1 MQVTMNK
8 EPYIR
13 PEKKGNQ
20 KKGNQKRRK
29 LRLSTLVIYTV
40 LTVWSLT
47 TIYPL
52 FWVINNS
59 FKLSRDVMNNS
70 FAIALDPV
78 WQNYENAFSRIDIG
92 RSYLNSVIMST
103 SAVLLVL
110 LLGGLAAY
118 ILARFQFKGKKLIY
132 SILYGTLLIPAF
144 ATVVPVYELLIK
156 TTLVNT
162 YLGLILPQTAGNL
175 TFAILVI
182 AGYMS
187 TIPKDLEDAAFI
199 DGSSRWQM
207 FTRVFVPISRPV
219 FASVTIF
226 VFLWSY
232 NDLFSALIF
241 VNKENVRPI
250 VALLNEISSQYGTD
264 FGLMATAVSL
274 TVIPV
279 LVVYLFISRL
289 IEKGLSEGA
298 VKG

>member
-1 MQVTMNK
+1 MQQITINEEHSV
-8 EPYIR
+8 R
-13 PEKKGNQ
+13 PHKKS
-20 KKGNQKRRK
+20 RF
-29 LRLSTLVIYTV
+29 RLSTALMYVI
-40 LTVWSLT
+40 LTAWSLT

-52 FWVINNS
+52 FWIVNNS
-59 FKLSRDVMNNS
+59 FKASRDVMNNS
-70 FAIALDPV
+70 FKIAFDPI
-78 WQNYENAFSRIDIG
+78 WTNYQNAFDRINIG
-92 RSYLNSVIMST
+92 KSYINSLIMSG

-118 ILARFQFKGKKLIY
+118 ILARFNFKGKRLVY
-132 SILYGTLLIPAF
+132 SVLYATLLIPAF
-144 ATVVPVYELLIK
+144 ATVVPVYEILIK
-156 TTLVNT
+156 SSLVNT

-182 AGYMS
+182 AGYMA

-199 DGSSRWQM
+199 DGCSRWQM
-207 FTRVFVPISRPV
+207 FLKVFVPISRPV
-219 FASVTIF
+219 FASVSIF

-279 LVVYLFISRL
+279 LVVYLFISKF
-289 IEKGLSEGA
+289 IEKGLTEGA